1 MGKSKEINNPRLPLY
16 LKPKRIRSERPVEDR
31 SKIKFLSQFIT
42 VLCLFVLVSSA
53 LSVLTKK

>member
-1 MGKSKEINNPRLPLY
+1 MGRDRINTERESSY
-16 LKPKRIRSERPVEDR
+16 LKPRGIKNKRPVEDR
-31 SKIKFLSQFIT
+31 QKIKFLSQCLT

>member
-1 MGKSKEINNPRLPLY
+1 MGKNAKNISRKSLY
-16 LKPKRIRSERPVEDR
+16 LEPKMIRRQRPVEDR
-31 SKIKFLSQFIT
+31 QKIKFLSQCIT